1 MHGLL
6 YKIQHKSVMSFAEG
20 IVLDFATFIW
30 EKLKTLCSLS
40 VTSKKKSSN
49 QKSLRIT
56 GIDHFV
62 FNNLV
67 IDKA

>member
-49 QKSLRIT
+49 QKSLRI
-56 GIDHFV
+56 IDHYV